1 MPMPYD
7 YIPERA
13 WDDLGPDPDP
23 TPEQLAEH
31 YVSATGCAWDDP
43 DAPNPNNRPG
53 LHNNHKRHH
62 DHAHG

>member
-13 WDDLGPDPDP
+13 WDDLAPDPDP

-43 DAPNPNNRPG
+43 DQAAGR
-53 LHNNHKRHH
+53 
-62 DHAHG
+62 A